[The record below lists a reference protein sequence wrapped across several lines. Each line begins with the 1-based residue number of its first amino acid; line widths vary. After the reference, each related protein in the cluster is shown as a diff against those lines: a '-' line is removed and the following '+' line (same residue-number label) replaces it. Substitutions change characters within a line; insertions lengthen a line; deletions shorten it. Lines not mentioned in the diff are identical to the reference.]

1 MQQYL
6 DMLIY
11 ILKGVGIIVEIYI
24 VTALFSIPISIL
36 MALGKI
42 SKYKI
47 IKKAIALYTWIFRGT
62 PLLLQLFFVYY
73 GLPNFGIKLSPFQ
86 AASITFIINYAAYL
100 TEIVRAGIESI
111 DKGQYEAAKVL
122 GMGYWKTMT
131 RIVLPQT
138 IKRVLPPFSNEA
150 ITLVKDT
157 ALISVIGLAEIL
169 RNSKEIVTREFT
181 IAPFI
186 IAALL
191 YLRITSVIVLIFKK
205 LEKNCSY
212 YN

>member
-1 MQQYL
+1 
-6 DMLIY
+6 
-11 ILKGVGIIVEIYI
+11 
-24 VTALFSIPISIL
+24 
-36 MALGKI
+36 
-42 SKYKI
+42 
-47 IKKAIALYTWIFRGT
+47 
-62 PLLLQLFFVYY
+62 
-73 GLPNFGIKLSPFQ
+73 
-86 AASITFIINYAAYL
+86 
-100 TEIVRAGIESI
+100 
-111 DKGQYEAAKVL
+111 
-122 GMGYWKTMT
+122 MT

-191 YLRITSVIVLIFKK
+191 YLMITSVIVLIFKK

>member
-86 AASITFIINYAAYL
+86 AASITFIINYAAYKSL
-100 TEIVRAGIESI
+100 S
-111 DKGQYEAAKVL
+111 
-122 GMGYWKTMT
+122 
-131 RIVLPQT
+131 
-138 IKRVLPPFSNEA
+138 
-150 ITLVKDT
+150 
-157 ALISVIGLAEIL
+157 
-169 RNSKEIVTREFT
+169 
-181 IAPFI
+181 
-186 IAALL
+186 
-191 YLRITSVIVLIFKK
+191 
-205 LEKNCSY
+205 
-212 YN
+212 